1 MTELPGKPPGH
12 ACCSSK
18 VLWLSSFTS
27 SSFGPSLTDSVQFS
41 PSKALQRSPAS
52 QLLDPKEEVLGVF
65 FPWST
70 TYRHSVDSSDLSPS
84 PACGLLGNRD
94 LGLSIFVFQAQGAT
108 ILLLCAVL
116 CLVAQSCLTLCNLMD
131 CSPPGSSVHG
141 DSPAKNTRVGGHAF
155 LQGIFPT
162 QGSNPGLPYC
172 RWILY
177 HLSLVSRV
185 GFVLNCY

>member
-1 MTELPGKPPGH
+1 MPGPPSGDLPNSGIEPRSPVLQVDSLLTELPGKPPGH

-94 LGLSIFVFQAQGAT
+94 LGLSIFVFQAQGLA
-108 ILLLCAVL
+108 LKG
-116 CLVAQSCLTLCNLMD
+116 AQGTQMD
-131 CSPPGSSVHG
+131 
-141 DSPAKNTRVGGHAF
+141 
-155 LQGIFPT
+155 Q
-162 QGSNPGLPYC
+162 
-172 RWILY
+172 
-177 HLSLVSRV
+177 
-185 GFVLNCY
+185 